1 MRYGL
6 LLTALL
12 ISLLASPTFAAGG
25 KNQTK
30 NPIFGDNCVETLP
43 PGVDAEACEEV
54 PAPAQAGVTVF
65 FCETTKIIICSD
77 EEEPETE
84 EETQ

>member
-6 LLTALL
+6 LLLTLTL
-12 ISLLASPTFAAGG
+12 SLLATAPFAAGG
-25 KNQTK
+25 KNQTQ

-43 PGVDAEACEEV
+43 PGVYAEACEEV

-65 FCETTKIIICSD
+65 FCETTKIIICSV
-77 EEEPETE
+77 EEEPEVE